1 MQPCNLQGVA
11 LHPYG
16 SEEMR
21 YSRLSGS
28 LDMFGISM
36 HVLAIQVGY
45 GPVAG
50 PFALRESVDN
60 DDPGEC
66 IGAADPEFEDTF
78 LDLHRATG
86 SAGHLETVFVD
97 GREYAVFVSPFS
109 K

>member
-1 MQPCNLQGVA
+1 MKLCNLQGVV

-16 SEEMR
+16 SEQMQ

-50 PFALRESVDN
+50 PFALRDSADEDV
-60 DDPGEC
+60 PGEC
-66 IGAADPEFEDTF
+66 IGAADPTFEEDF

-97 GREYAVFVSPFS
+97 AREYAVFISPFS
-109 K
+109 M